1 MRAKQWRYI
10 ARRIAVMIFS
20 LLFVTLLS
28 FTLMRL
34 SPVDPAAAYVM
45 RNSPIVT
52 TEQIAE
58 ARIELGL
65 DKPLAIQYF
74 TWVRDALGGEF
85 GISLASGKP
94 VLAELSKS
102 IPVSLCV
109 VGLSAVLMMIGV
121 LLFGCLQYL
130 IRESLVG
137 KFLTVLSIIGI
148 SIPAFYLALLFIQY
162 FAFQSDFISVTGNTG
177 LMKYLPAALCL
188 SVGGI
193 AFYSQML
200 AGSLEREMN
209 EDYAFFARCRGL
221 KEGRILLFHA
231 LSHSVIDL
239 VPNFAQMIGLCLAA
253 AAIVE
258 RVFSLPG
265 LGYLIIDSV
274 INRDAPLIHASV
286 LFLAIMLVLLDF
298 AATILQWHL
307 RRDIRTKEA
316 KE

>member
-1 MRAKQWRYI
+1 MNAKQWRYVS
-10 ARRIAVMIFS
+10 RRISVMIFS

-28 FTLMRL
+28 FMLMRL

-52 TEQIAE
+52 DEQIAE

-65 DKPLAIQYF
+65 DKPLAIQYV
-74 TWVRDALGGEF
+74 TWIKDALCGEF
-85 GISLASGKP
+85 GNSLASGKP
-94 VLAELSKS
+94 VLMELSKS
-102 IPVSLCV
+102 IPVTLCV
-109 VGLSAVLMMIGV
+109 VAVSAVLMIMGV

-130 IRESLVG
+130 TRESLTG
-137 KFLTVLSIIGI
+137 KLLTVLSIIGI
-148 SIPAFYLALLFIQY
+148 SIPPFYLAILFIQY
-162 FAFQSDFISVTGNTG
+162 FAFRFNFISVTGNVG

-188 SVGGI
+188 SICGI

-209 EDYAFFARCRGL
+209 EDYSFFARCRGL
-221 KEGRILLFHA
+221 KEERILFFHA
-231 LSHSVIDL
+231 LPHAVTDL
-239 VPNFAQMIGLCLAA
+239 VPNFVQMIGLCLAG

-274 INRDAPLIHASV
+274 VNRNAPVIHASV
-286 LFLAIMLVLLDF
+286 LFLAIMLVLLDL
-298 AATILQWHL
+298 AATILQWYL
-307 RRDIRTKEA
+307 RRDIRTEEA
-316 KE
+316 K